1 MEPLSQPDM
10 ESLIGSE
17 FQPLTLQ
24 YEPVFH
30 FSNQRILLRSTMTIS
45 SKEFGTLQ
53 QEQYRYVARRTVQ
66 SEQVFRR
73 QLHKVLEAM
82 PEMLAAKPNI
92 QAISIPVYN
101 RMLKKGNLASTIF
114 EELTTHP
121 NASAANLCV
130 EVSADVLFEDLEPM
144 AAELQRVKKMG
155 VTLAIWELGDP
166 FCPLLR
172 LGEIPCDYLFLD
184 RFPVGLLADDSEVS
198 QNRFKGLMQLLHT
211 DENTSVIAVQLPDN
225 RLCEKAER
233 LGCDGYSLAE
243 GVEPPKE
250 EEADA

>member
-1 MEPLSQPDM
+1 MPSLSQPDIQAVTDC
-10 ESLIGSE
+10 EI
-17 FQPLTLQ
+17 QPLTLS
-24 YEPVFH
+24 YEPVVH

-45 SKEFGTLQ
+45 SQEFGSLS
-53 QEQYRYVARRTVQ
+53 QEQYRYVARRTSQ

-82 PEMLAAKPNI
+82 PQMLAEKPYI
-92 QAISIPVYN
+92 QAVSIPVYN

-121 NASAANLCV
+121 NTSAANLCV

-155 VTLAIWELGDP
+155 VTVAIWEVGDP
-166 FCPLLR
+166 YCPLLR
-172 LGEIPCDYLFLD
+172 LRELPYDYLMLD
-184 RFPVGLLADDSEVS
+184 RFPVELLAEDSEES
-198 QNRFKGLMQLLHT
+198 QNQFKGLMQLLHA
-211 DENTSVIAVQLPDN
+211 DENTSVIAVQLPDS
-225 RLCEKAER
+225 RLCQRAED

-243 GVEPPKE
+243 GVEPPKD